1 MSKKLVALTGND
13 AAAYA
18 MKQIDPDVVAAYP
31 ITPQTSLMEKF
42 AQYVADG
49 EIDTEMVLV
58 ESEHSAMS
66 ACVGASAAGARVMT
80 ATSSQ
85 GLALM
90 WEVCYIAAGYRLP
103 IVMPLVNRALSG
115 PINIHCDH
123 SDAMGVRDSGWIQLW
138 AENAQEVYD
147 NLLQAIRIAEN
158 ADVLLPVIVNFDGFI
173 ISHAIEN
180 MYVYDDA
187 EIKKFVGG
195 YKPRYTLLDPA
206 KPTTFG
212 GFDLPDY
219 YFEHRRQMA
228 DAMAKSAKVIA
239 DVAREFSKICGREYK
254 FIEGYKLE
262 DAEIAIVALGSTVG
276 TARAVVDELRE
287 KGVKAGILKIRMFR
301 PFPENEIAD
310 ALKHLKA
317 VAVLDRADALNAVG
331 GPLFDEIRAAL
342 YKRSTIPVVNYIY
355 GLGGRDMGLV
365 EINKVYADLDEIAK
379 TGKIKELMTYLG
391 VRE

>member
-1 MSKKLVALTGND
+1 MSKKLSALTGND

-18 MKQIDPDVVAAYP
+18 MKQINPDVVAAYP

-49 EIDTEMVLV
+49 EIDTEVVLV

-90 WEVCYIAAGYRLP
+90 WEIVYIASSYRLP

-123 SDAMGVRDSGWIQLW
+123 SDAMGIRDSGWIQLW
-138 AENAQEVYD
+138 SENAQEVYD
-147 NLLQAIRIAEN
+147 NLLQAIRIAE
-158 ADVLLPVIVNFDGFI
+158 DPEVLLPVVVNYDGFI

-180 MYVYDDA
+180 IYVYDDA
-187 EIKKFVGG
+187 EVRKFVGE
-195 YKPRYTLLDPA
+195 YKPKYMLLDPK
-206 KPTTFG
+206 KPVTFG

-228 DAMAKSAKVIA
+228 GAMSDSQKTISQVAK
-239 DVAREFSKICGREYK
+239 EFSKICGREYG
-254 FIEGYKLE
+254 FIEGYKLN
-262 DAEIAIVALGSTVG
+262 DAEVAIVALGSTVG
-276 TARAVVDELRE
+276 TARAVVDDLRS
-287 KGVKAGILKIRMFR
+287 KGVKAGILKIRVFR
-301 PFPENEIAD
+301 PFPEEEIAQ
-310 ALKHLKA
+310 ALQKLKA
-317 VAVLDRADALNAVG
+317 VAVLDRSDALNAVG

-342 YKRSTIPVVNYIY
+342 YKKTSIPVVNYVY
-355 GLGGRDMGLV
+355 GLGGRDIGLP
-365 EINKVYADLDEIAK
+365 EISRVYSDLLEMAK
-379 TGKIKELMTYLG
+379 GGKTKDLITYLG
-391 VRE
+391 VRD

>member
-1 MSKKLVALTGND
+1 MSKKLLALTGND

-18 MKQIDPDVVAAYP
+18 MKQINPDVVAAYP

-49 EIDTEMVLV
+49 EIDTEVILV

-90 WEVCYIAAGYRLP
+90 WEVCYIASGYRLP

-123 SDAMGVRDSGWIQLW
+123 SDAMGIRDSGWIQLW
-138 AENAQEVYD
+138 SENAQEVYD
-147 NLLQAIRIAEN
+147 NLLQAIKIAE
-158 ADVLLPVIVNFDGFI
+158 DPEVMLPVIVNYDGFI

-180 MYVYDDA
+180 IYVYDDA
-187 EIKKFVGG
+187 EVKKFVGE
-195 YKPRYTLLDPA
+195 YKPKYMLLDSKRPV
-206 KPTTFG
+206 TFG

-228 DAMAKSAKVIA
+228 AAMKDSERTISNVAK
-239 DVAREFSKICGREYK
+239 EFSKICGREYG
-254 FIEGYKLE
+254 FLEGYRLD
-262 DAEIAIVALGSTVG
+262 DAEVAIVALGSTIG
-276 TARAVVDELRE
+276 TARAVVDDLRT
-287 KGVKAGILKIRMFR
+287 KGVKAGILKIRVFR
-301 PFPENEIAD
+301 PFPEEEIAQ
-310 ALKHLKA
+310 ALQKVKA
-317 VAVLDRADALNAVG
+317 VAVLDRSDALNAVG
-331 GPLFDEIRAAL
+331 GPLFDEIRAAI
-342 YKRSTIPVVNYIY
+342 YKKTNIPVVNYIY
-355 GLGGRDMGLV
+355 GLGGRDIGFP
-365 EINKVYADLDEIAK
+365 EINRVYSDLLEITKGGKAK
-379 TGKIKELMTYLG
+379 DLVTYLG
-391 VRE
+391 VRD

>member
-18 MKQIDPDVVAAYP
+18 MKQISPDVVAAYP

-49 EIDTEMVLV
+49 EIDTEVVLV

-90 WEVCYIAAGYRLP
+90 WEICYIAAGYRLP

-147 NLLQAIRIAEN
+147 NLLQAIRIAE
-158 ADVLLPVIVNFDGFI
+158 DPSVLLPVIVNYDGFI

-180 MYVYDDA
+180 MHIYDDA
-187 EIKKFVGG
+187 GINKFVGE
-195 YKPRYTLLDPA
+195 YKPKYTLLDPA
-206 KPTTFG
+206 NPTTFG

-219 YFEHRRQMA
+219 YFEHRRQIA
-228 DAMAKSAKVIA
+228 DAMTKSAKVIA
-239 DVAREFSKICGREYK
+239 DVAEEFSKICGREYK
-254 FIEGYKLE
+254 FIEGYRLE

-287 KGVKAGILKIRMFR
+287 KGVKAGILKIRVFR
-301 PFPENEIAD
+301 PFPEGEIAD
-310 ALKHLKA
+310 SLKHLKA

-342 YKRSTIPVVNYIY
+342 YKKSDIPVVNYIY
-355 GLGGRDMGLV
+355 GLGGRDMGLG
-365 EINKVYADLDEIAK
+365 EINHVYADLAGIAK
-379 TGKIKELMTYLG
+379 TGKIKDLTTYLR

>member
-1 MSKKLVALTGND
+1 MSKKALALTGND

-18 MKQIDPDVVAAYP
+18 MKQINPDVVAAYP

-66 ACVGASAAGARVMT
+66 ACVGASCAGARVMT

-90 WEVCYIAAGYRLP
+90 WEVCYIASSYRLP

-123 SDAMGVRDSGWIQLW
+123 SDAMGIRDSGWIQIW
-138 AENAQEVYD
+138 SENAQEVYD

-158 ADVLLPVIVNFDGFI
+158 SQVLLPVMVNYDGFI

-180 MYVYDDA
+180 LSVYDDA
-187 EIKKFVGG
+187 AVKKFVGD
-195 YKPRYTLLDPA
+195 YKPRYTLLDP
-206 KPTTFG
+206 KNPVTFG
-212 GFDLPDY
+212 TFDLADY

-228 DAMAKSAKVIA
+228 EAMRVSGKVILDTA
-239 DVAREFSKICGREYK
+239 KEFSRICGRQYG
-254 FIEGYKLE
+254 FTEGYKLE
-262 DAEIAIVALGSTVG
+262 DAEVAIVALGSTVG
-276 TARAVVDELRE
+276 TARAVVDDLRA
-287 KGVKAGILKIRMFR
+287 KGIKAGILKIRVFR
-301 PFPENEIAD
+301 PFPEEEIASS
-310 ALKHLKA
+310 LKHLKA
-317 VAVLDRADALNAVG
+317 VAVLDRADGLNAVG

-342 YKRSTIPVVNYIY
+342 YKKTNIPVVNYIY
-355 GLGGRDMGLV
+355 GLGGRDMGFD
-365 EINKVYADLDEIAK
+365 EINRVYSEILETSK
-379 TGKIKELMTYLG
+379 TGKIKDPVTYLG

>member
-18 MKQIDPDVVAAYP
+18 MKQIGPDVVAAYP

-49 EIDTEMVLV
+49 EIDTEVVLV

-90 WEVCYIAAGYRLP
+90 WEVCYIASGYRLP

-147 NLLQAIRIAEN
+147 NLLQAIRVAEN
-158 ADVLLPVIVNFDGFI
+158 PDVLLPVIVNYDGFI

-180 MYVYDDA
+180 IYLYDDA
-187 EIKKFVGG
+187 EVKKFVGE
-195 YKPRYTLLDPA
+195 YKPKYTLLDPK

-228 DAMAKSAKVIA
+228 DAMAKSAKVID
-239 DVAREFSKICGREYK
+239 DVAKEFSKICGREYK

-287 KGVKAGILKIRMFR
+287 KGVKAGLLKIRVFR
-301 PFPENEIAD
+301 PFPENEIAG

-317 VAVLDRADALNAVG
+317 IAVLDRADALNAVG

-342 YKRSTIPVVNYIY
+342 YKKSAIPVVNYVY
-355 GLGGRDMGLV
+355 GLGGRDMGLG
-365 EINKVYADLDEIAK
+365 EINKVYADLAEIAK
-379 TGKIKELMTYLG
+379 SGKIKELTTYLG

>member
-18 MKQIDPDVVAAYP
+18 MKQINPDVVAAYP

-49 EIDTEMVLV
+49 EIDTEIVLV

-147 NLLQAIRIAEN
+147 NLLQAIRIAE
-158 ADVLLPVIVNFDGFI
+158 DPSVLLPVIVNYDGFI

-180 MYVYDDA
+180 MHVYDDA
-187 EIKKFVGG
+187 GISKFVGE
-195 YKPRYTLLDPA
+195 YKPKYTLLDPA
-206 KPTTFG
+206 NPATFG

-228 DAMAKSAKVIA
+228 DAMTKSAKVIA
-239 DVAREFSKICGREYK
+239 DVAKEFSKICGREYK
-254 FIEGYKLE
+254 FIEGYRLE
-262 DAEIAIVALGSTVG
+262 DAEIAIIALGSTAG

-287 KGVKAGILKIRMFR
+287 KGVKAGLLKIRVFR
-301 PFPENEIAD
+301 PFPEDEIAD

-317 VAVLDRADALNAVG
+317 IAVLDRADALNAVG
-331 GPLFDEIRAAL
+331 GPLFDEVRAAL

-355 GLGGRDMGLV
+355 GLGGRDMGLG
-365 EINKVYADLDEIAK
+365 EINRVYADLAGIAK
-379 TGKIKELMTYLG
+379 TGKIKELTAYLG

>member
-1 MSKKLVALTGND
+1 MKKITALTGND

-18 MKQIDPDVVAAYP
+18 MKQINPDVVAAYP

-42 AQYVADG
+42 AQFVADG
-49 EIDTEMVLV
+49 VIDTEMVLV

-123 SDAMGVRDSGWIQLW
+123 SDAMGIRDSGWIQLW

-147 NLLQAIRIAEN
+147 NLIQAIRIAEDP
-158 ADVLLPVIVNFDGFI
+158 DVLLPVMVNYDGFI
-173 ISHAIEN
+173 ISHAVEN
-180 MYVYDDA
+180 VTIYDDA
-187 EIKKFVGG
+187 DVKKLVGE
-195 YKPRYTLLDPA
+195 YKPRYTLLDPRN
-206 KPTTFG
+206 PVTFG
-212 GFDLPDY
+212 TFDLTDY
-219 YFEHRRQMA
+219 YFEHRRQLA
-228 DAMAKSAKVIA
+228 EAMRNSAGVISKVAK
-239 DVAREFSKICGREYK
+239 EFSKICGREYG
-254 FIEGYKLE
+254 FIEGYKLD
-262 DAEIAIVALGSTVG
+262 DAEVAIVALGSTVG
-276 TARAVVDELRE
+276 TARAIVDELRQ
-287 KGVKAGILKIRMFR
+287 KGIKAGILKIRVFR
-301 PFPENEIAD
+301 PFPEDVIVSAVR
-310 ALKHLKA
+310 HLKA
-317 VAVLDRADALNAVG
+317 IAVLDRADALNAVG

-342 YKRSTIPVVNYIY
+342 YKQCEIPVINYIY
-355 GLGGRDMGLV
+355 GLGGRDIGFDD
-365 EINKVYADLDEIAK
+365 IRHVYSETAELAK
-379 TGKIKELMTYLG
+379 TGKTKEIVTYLG

>member
-49 EIDTEMVLV
+49 EIDTEVVLV

-138 AENAQEVYD
+138 AENSQEVYD

-158 ADVLLPVIVNFDGFI
+158 PDVLLPVIVNYDGFI

-180 MYVYDDA
+180 MHVYADA
-187 EIKKFVGG
+187 DIRKFVGE
-195 YKPRYTLLDPA
+195 YKPRYTLLDTA

-228 DAMAKSAKVIA
+228 DAMTRSSKVIA
-239 DVAREFSKICGREYK
+239 DVAKEFSKICGREYK

-262 DAEIAIVALGSTVG
+262 DAEVAIVALGSTVG

-301 PFPENEIAD
+301 PFPEDDIAE

-317 VAVLDRADALNAVG
+317 IAVLDRADALNAVG
-331 GPLFDEIRAAL
+331 GPLFDEVRAAL
-342 YKRSTIPVVNYIY
+342 YKRSAIPVVNYIY
-355 GLGGRDMGLV
+355 GLGGRDMSLG
-365 EINKVYADLDEIAK
+365 EINHIYADLIEITKA
-379 TGKIKELMTYLG
+379 GKIKGLTTYLG